1 MPPVRGGT
9 RRSRT
14 ADRTGREYIA
24 ALSKRPR
31 RTYGRRGDDGPAGD
45 RQRPT
50 CRAIRRPLG
59 GGSGPPVISDPSAR
73 LRPRMGPLAAVE
85 RFLER
90 LFERQSARLFKTAI
104 RPVQVQRRLERVME
118 GDRSRDGARTIVPHR
133 FVVRF
138 HPEDLAALRA
148 SAPQLAATLADGA
161 LA

>member
-45 RQRPT
+45 RERPT

-90 LFERQSARLFKTAI
+90 LFERQTARLFRTAI
-104 RPVQVQRRLERVME
+104 RPIQVQRRLERAME
-118 GDRSRDGARTIVPHR
+118 GSRVRDGSRTLVPHR
-133 FVVRF
+133 FTIRLT
-138 HPEDLAALRA
+138 PDDLAAVRGAAPSLA
-148 SAPQLAATLADGA
+148 S
-161 LA
+161 